1 MKKEDFYEWYNEHV
15 RLIVDNRYN
24 VKGTYAWTPFG
35 FKLQKLVYG
44 RLVELL
50 EKTGHQEVRFPTL
63 IPETQLMKEEEHVRG
78 FKKEV
83 YWVTHGGYEPLGVK
97 LALRPTSETAL
108 TFMESFWLKSY
119 KQLPKKYYQVVS
131 IFRYETK
138 ATRPMLRVREVT
150 TFKEAHTAH
159 EDFKDSE
166 RQVREALEIYSRFFD
181 ELGIPYVISKRPEWD
196 KFAGAIYTIAF
207 DTLLPDGKALQI
219 GTVHNLG
226 QNFTRVFEVRIQ
238 RRDETID
245 YAWQTSYGISE
256 RVIASVISIHG
267 DRKGLVLPFK
277 VAPIQVIVIPIPTAD
292 RDKWELVLSYCNDVL
307 NELRSNKIRADI
319 DLREELRPVDKFY
332 YWELRGVPI
341 RLDIGV
347 KEVNSNSVTIVRRDS
362 GEKVLVERSR
372 LLTAIKEL
380 ARSYDANLRE
390 RAWRAFKSKVFRT
403 TDLDSAREFLER
415 ERGLVEIPWCGRVGC
430 VRKVSEILDAEA
442 LGTPLELNEHSLQA
456 LVCPICGK
464 TSATYMRYAKKY

>member
-1 MKKEDFYEWYNEHV
+1 M
-15 RLIVDNRYN
+15 
-24 VKGTYAWTPFG
+24 
-35 FKLQKLVYG
+35 
-44 RLVELL
+44 
-50 EKTGHQEVRFPTL
+50 
-63 IPETQLMKEEEHVRG
+63 
-78 FKKEV
+78 
-83 YWVTHGGYEPLGVK
+83 
-97 LALRPTSETAL
+97 
-108 TFMESFWLKSY
+108 
-119 KQLPKKYYQVVS
+119 
-131 IFRYETK
+131 
-138 ATRPMLRVREVT
+138 
-150 TFKEAHTAH
+150 
-159 EDFKDSE
+159 
-166 RQVREALEIYSRFFD
+166 
-181 ELGIPYVISKRPEWD
+181 
-196 KFAGAIYTIAF
+196 
-207 DTLLPDGKALQI
+207 
-219 GTVHNLG
+219 
-226 QNFTRVFEVRIQ
+226 FEVRIQ

-267 DRKGLVLPFK
+267 DKKGLVLPFK

-292 RDKWELVLSYCNDVL
+292 RGKWELVLSYCNDIL

-347 KEVNSNSVTIVRRDS
+347 KEVNSSSVTIVRRDS

-415 ERGLVEIPWCGRVGC
+415 ERGLVEVPWCGREGC
-430 VRKVSEILDAEA
+430 ARKVSEILDAEA
-442 LGTPLELNEHSLQA
+442 LGTPLELNEHSPQA
-456 LVCPICGK
+456 PVCPICGK